1 MAEIHKLT
9 SRYKQTPVTNFYLDI
24 WENVSIAENV
34 EDTLI
39 ELDAKYHERPD
50 LLAYDLYGSPRLWWV
65 FARRNMNELVDP
77 IGDFK
82 SGILIYTPAQS
93 TIDRI
98 TG

>member
-9 SRYKQTPVTNFYLDI
+9 SRYKVTPIKDFYLDLWQVVDI
-24 WENVSIAENV
+24 DATIDDN
-34 EDTLI
+34 LI
-39 ELDAKYHERPD
+39 ELSAKYHERPD

-82 SGILIYTPAQS
+82 SGILIFTPAQS

-98 TG
+98 VG